1 MQVLMGLPLPSFLR
15 SWVRRIHKRIRVAS
29 SKSSVPPPPPPPPE
43 AAPLLDQRVTR
54 LSPAQQL
61 PGEIILEIMGH
72 LIPVAQRRSSLAS
85 SPERSAV
92 AVTQSL
98 IRHQLF
104 LLWACKT
111 CRRWYSAGCEVL
123 YSSPLLATPRKMEL
137 FERTLSQAPSLARFV
152 KAIYA
157 PIRVEGTTADLF
169 GWVLGRRSLSAQR
182 EELSTLLHNCSS
194 LRALTIRH
202 SVRKGIVSRVPIKDV
217 LQSSAHVSRQL
228 ESLSLHG
235 STHETRSAPQYC
247 VLPTLSDMLLPHLQ
261 VLCLRG
267 IYVLPS
273 LNLPVLPKLHT
284 LQLVGNHY
292 FGLGPYFMS
301 ESLPGL
307 RSLEIVEHRVPEGQ
321 LGLKELF
328 DETCLQQ
335 IENVRVM
342 QDERCMVVTR
352 SLPFDGKLRRL
363 VLGRISARDHTDLV
377 CWRFPDALESLRLL
391 LKQDKTDHTSCAEIE
406 ETLDAVSRCMEL
418 NEEAKRVK
426 ELVII
431 VQLDEIQGA
440 QARQATLKEAVDDL
454 QGICDRRGILFR
466 IDPPCTHP
474 HISLSMLDLRCFQ
487 LLTTLTKCL
496 KTCIERN

>member
-1 MQVLMGLPLPSFLR
+1 MGLKLPRF
-15 SWVRRIHKRIRVAS
+15 VRAWIRRVHKRIAVSPKTKQPTA
-29 SKSSVPPPPPPPPE
+29 VPHE
-43 AAPLLDQRVTR
+43 AAPLLVQRDTR

-61 PGEIILEIMGH
+61 PGELILEILGH
-72 LIPVAQRRSSLAS
+72 LIPVASRRCSIAS
-85 SPERSAV
+85 SPERSTV
-92 AVTQSL
+92 AVTQTL

-111 CRRWYSAGCEVL
+111 CRTWYRAGCEVL

-137 FERTLSQAPSLARFV
+137 FERTLAQAPSLARFV

-157 PIRVEGTTADLF
+157 PIRVEGTAADLF

-182 EELSTLLHNCSS
+182 EDLSTLLHNCTS

-235 STHETRSAPQYC
+235 STHEARSAPQYC

-273 LNLPVLPKLHT
+273 LNLPVLPQTHT

-292 FGLGPYFMS
+292 FGLGPYFS
-301 ESLPGL
+301 AESLPAL
-307 RSLEIVEHRVPEGQ
+307 RSLEIIEHKTPDEQTG
-321 LGLKELF
+321 GLKELF
-328 DETCLQQ
+328 EEPCLQQ
-335 IENVRVM
+335 VENMRVL
-342 QDERCMVVTR
+342 QDERCVVVTR
-352 SLPFDGKLRRL
+352 SIPFDGQLRRL
-363 VLGRISARDHTDLV
+363 VLGRISPRDHTDLV
-377 CWRFPDALESLRLL
+377 CWRFPDALEHLTLV
-391 LKQDKTDHTSCAEIE
+391 LKQDKTDHTSYAEVE
-406 ETLDAVSRCMEL
+406 ETLDAVCRCMEL

-426 ELVII
+426 ELAV
-431 VQLDEIQGA
+431 V
-440 QARQATLKEAVDDL
+440 ARVDDLKGTPERCGTFKDAVDDL
-454 QGICDRRGILFR
+454 QSICDKRGILFR
-466 IDPPCTHP
+466 IEPPCTSP
-474 HISLSMLDLRCFQ
+474 SLRSPLWRRLISAWRRSSS
-487 LLTTLTKCL
+487 
-496 KTCIERN
+496 